1 MIDRARPGVRRPAVL
16 LAGAL
21 AAGGGDS
28 LAPSVPQAPTAARV
42 EGRQVLSYE
51 VRLAN
56 RSAQALDPLAVEVRA
71 GDAVLAR
78 LAGENLEARLD
89 RSGSQQA
96 LAAATPIPP
105 GGEAVVFIDIALDA
119 GAMPPAAL
127 EHHVEVGARDTDRDR
142 LVQRIEGASIRISTA
157 IGSPLSPPLR
167 GGPWVAVS
175 DSRWPRGHRRVGYV
189 VDGRLRTPG
198 RHAIDWVRLD
208 ADGRRSP
215 EGATLARQAYSHG
228 EDVLAVADAR
238 VAHVRDDVLERSRLD
253 EGIDR
258 ERARREGSGNT
269 VVLDL
274 GDGRFAHFAHLRPGS
289 IVVAKGDRVARGD
302 RLAEVGFSGGA
313 SAPQLH
319 FAITD
324 AADEHA
330 SEGLPFHFDAFELS
344 GRYADPSRA
353 GSERWSAAGAA
364 AGTRRDEMPARG
376 AVVVFDAQH

>member
-1 MIDRARPGVRRPAVL
+1 MLLVPGLL
-16 LAGAL
+16 LAGAVV
-21 AAGGGDS
+21 AGGGES
-28 LAPSVPQAPTAARV
+28 LAPSVPQAPIVASV

-51 VRLAN
+51 LRLAN
-56 RSAQALDPLAVEVRA
+56 RSAQALDPLGVEIRA
-71 GDAVLAR
+71 GDSVLAR
-78 LAGENLEARLD
+78 HAGEGLEARLD
-89 RSGSQQA
+89 RSGSQQPRA
-96 LAAATPIPP
+96 PGTPVPP
-105 GGEAVVFIDIALDA
+105 GGEAVVFIDIAFDA
-119 GAMPPAAL
+119 ADMPPPAL
-127 EHHVEVGARDTDRDR
+127 EHRIEVGGRDADGEVS
-142 LVQRIEGASIRISTA
+142 VQRIEGASIRVSNA
-157 IGSPLSPPLR
+157 IGSALSPPLR
-167 GGPWVAVS
+167 GGPWIAVS
-175 DSRWPRGHRRVGYV
+175 DTRWPRGHRRVGYQ

-198 RHAIDWVRLD
+198 RHAVDWVKLD
-208 ADGRRSP
+208 GDGRRFP

-228 EDVLAVADAR
+228 EDVLAVGDAR
-238 VAHVRDDVLERSRLD
+238 VAFVRDDLDERSRLD
-253 EGIDR
+253 AVIDR

-302 RLAEVGFSGGA
+302 KIAEVGFSGGA

-330 SEGLPFHFDAFELS
+330 SEGLPFHFDAFALQ

-353 GSERWSAAGAA
+353 GSEPWSAAGAA

-376 AVVVFDAQH
+376 AVVVFDARH

>member
-1 MIDRARPGVRRPAVL
+1 MLLVPGLL

-21 AAGGGDS
+21 VAGRGESLTPSIPHPPIAAS
-28 LAPSVPQAPTAARV
+28 V

-51 VRLAN
+51 LRLAN
-56 RSAQALDPLAVEVRA
+56 RSAHALDPRAVEVRA

-78 LAGENLEARLD
+78 YAGERLEARLD

-96 LAAATPIPP
+96 IAAATPIPP

-119 GAMPPAAL
+119 GDMPPAAL
-127 EHHVEVGARDTDRDR
+127 EHRIEVGARDTDGDMH
-142 LVQRIEGASIRISTA
+142 VQRIEGASAPVSTA

-175 DSRWPRGHRRVGYV
+175 DSRWPRGHRRVGYA

-198 RHAIDWVRLD
+198 RHAVDWARLD

-215 EGATLARQAYSHG
+215 EGATLAREAYSHG

-238 VAHVRDDVLERSRLD
+238 VALVRDEVPERSRLD
-253 EGIDR
+253 DVIDR
-258 ERARREGSGNT
+258 ARARREGSGNT

-302 RLAEVGFSGGA
+302 KIAEVGFSGGA

-324 AADEHA
+324 AVDEHA

-353 GSERWSAAGAA
+353 GSEPWTAAGAA